1 MARGHIVDAGNPA
14 SESSGRRLLV
24 MLPGAEMH
32 ARDFRGFGFV
42 DAARQAGYT
51 GDIVAADTGV
61 DDYLDDRTSE
71 LLHEEIVKPAR
82 ERGVATIWLVGI
94 SLGGMGALLYAQ
106 ALRPL
111 IDGIVLLAPFIGTRG
126 LVAEAVAAGGLRQ
139 WRTPDESTAERK
151 VMAWLGRYDG
161 NERDWPRLILA
172 YGTEDRFAA
181 GHRLLADLLP
191 PDRVLTS
198 CGGHDWPTW
207 TGLWQEI
214 LRAAPFAVS

>member
-1 MARGHIVDAGNPA
+1 MARDHIIDAGEPA
-14 SESSGRRLLV
+14 SRGRCLLV

-32 ARDFRGFGFV
+32 ARDFRSFGFI
-42 DAARQAGYT
+42 DAARHAGYT
-51 GDIVAADTGV
+51 GDITVADTSV
-61 DDYLDDRTSE
+61 DDYLDEATVE
-71 LLHEEIVKPAR
+71 LLHEEIVNPAR
-82 ERGVATIWLVGI
+82 EQGVSTIWLVGI

-106 ALRPL
+106 AHRPL

-126 LVAEAVAAGGLRQ
+126 LVAEAVAAGGLRS
-139 WRTPDESTAERK
+139 WRTPDESTGERK

-161 NERDWPRLILA
+161 NERDWPRLWLA
-172 YGTEDRFAA
+172 YGTEDRFVA

-198 CGGHDWPTW
+198 AGGHDWPTW

-214 LRAAPFAVS
+214 LRAAPFAAS